1 MHSPDE
7 GGVDTGTGQR
17 GTFLRFVVEAGIL
30 DVLPR
35 YPFLLSIFL
44 FSLSN
49 VEYVMARQLCVR
61 PGGNVILSSVT
72 GAFTESKFL
81 KQKEVAG
88 MEKQLQRPE

>member
-35 YPFLLSIFL
+35 YPFLLSSFL
-44 FSLSN
+44 FSLERR
-49 VEYVMARQLCVR
+49 VCDGQTVVCA
-61 PGGNVILSSVT
+61 
-72 GAFTESKFL
+72 AWW
-81 KQKEVAG
+81 
-88 MEKQLQRPE
+88 

>member
-1 MHSPDE
+1 
-7 GGVDTGTGQR
+7 
-17 GTFLRFVVEAGIL
+17 
-30 DVLPR
+30 
-35 YPFLLSIFL
+35 
-44 FSLSN
+44 
-49 VEYVMARQLCVR
+49 MARQLCVR

>member
-1 MHSPDE
+1 MALILARASAGHFYDLWLRQAFSTYYH
-7 GGVDTGTGQR
+7 DT
-17 GTFLRFVVEAGIL
+17 
-30 DVLPR
+30 
-35 YPFLLSIFL
+35 LSYYL
-44 FSLSN
+44 VSFSLSN